1 MPTVQR
7 TVTTTAPPERVLP
20 YLLDF
25 ENAVEWDSG
34 TVTCQLLSGDGS
46 PGTVW
51 HNVSKFAG
59 RTVDLDY
66 TLESVTETSFVI
78 VGRNETTTSRDT
90 ITVVPDGSGLVGRL
104 PGGVLL
110 HRTGPLAVAR
120 RHAPAQQARQRH
132 RPHAQDGPG
141 PGVGGCP
148 GYARSRPSRRAGR
161 VAVPAR
167 ASSTSTSP
175 APG

>member
-7 TVTTTAPPERVLP
+7 TVTTTAAPTRVLP

-25 ENAVEWDSG
+25 ENAVEWDAG
-34 TVTCQLLSGDGS
+34 TVRCELLSGDGS

-66 TLESVTETSFVI
+66 TLESVSDHGFVI

-90 ITVVPDGSGLVGRL
+90 ITVSPDGTGSSVDYQAEFSFTGLGRWL
-104 PGGVLL
+104 W
-110 HRTGPLAVAR
+110 PLAMPLLSKLGNDTAR
-120 RHAPAQQARQRH
+120 TLKSALDRL
-132 RPHAQDGPG
+132 
-141 PGVGGCP
+141 
-148 GYARSRPSRRAGR
+148 
-161 VAVPAR
+161 
-167 ASSTSTSP
+167 
-175 APG
+175 

>member
-7 TVTTTAPPERVLP
+7 TVATPAPPTRVLP

-34 TVTCQLLSGDGS
+34 TVSCDRLSGEGA

-51 HNVSKFAG
+51 HNVSTFAG

-66 TLESVTETSFVI
+66 TLESVTDHGFVI

-90 ITVVPDGSGLVGRL
+90 ITVVPDGTGSSVDYQAEFSFTGLGRWL
-104 PGGVLL
+104 WPVAMPLL
-110 HRTGPLAVAR
+110 NKLGNDTARTLK
-120 RHAPAQQARQRH
+120 
-132 RPHAQDGPG
+132 
-141 PGVGGCP
+141 
-148 GYARSRPSRRAGR
+148 
-161 VAVPAR
+161 
-167 ASSTSTSP
+167 SSLDRL
-175 APG
+175 

>member
-1 MPTVQR
+1 MPTVHR
-7 TVTTTAPPERVLP
+7 TVTTTAPPTRVLP

-34 TVTCQLLSGDGS
+34 TVSCELLSGDGS

-66 TLESVTETSFVI
+66 TLEDVSDHGFVI

-90 ITVVPDGSGLVGRL
+90 IRVTPGGSGSTVDYQADFSFTGLGRWL
-104 PGGVLL
+104 WPVAMPLL
-110 HRTGPLAVAR
+110 NKLGNDTARTLKSALDR
-120 RHAPAQQARQRH
+120 L
-132 RPHAQDGPG
+132 
-141 PGVGGCP
+141 
-148 GYARSRPSRRAGR
+148 
-161 VAVPAR
+161 
-167 ASSTSTSP
+167 
-175 APG
+175 

>member
-1 MPTVQR
+1 MPTIQR
-7 TVTTTAPPERVLP
+7 TVVTSAAPSRVLP

-34 TVTCQLLSGDGS
+34 TVSCQLLSGDGS

-66 TLESVTETSFVI
+66 TLESVTETGFVI

-90 ITVVPDGSGLVGRL
+90 ITVSPDGTGSSVDYQAEFSFTGLGRWL
-104 PGGVLL
+104 W
-110 HRTGPLAVAR
+110 PLAMPLLSKLGNDTAR
-120 RHAPAQQARQRH
+120 TLKSALDRL
-132 RPHAQDGPG
+132 
-141 PGVGGCP
+141 
-148 GYARSRPSRRAGR
+148 
-161 VAVPAR
+161 
-167 ASSTSTSP
+167 
-175 APG
+175 

>member
-7 TVTTTAPPERVLP
+7 TIATSAPPTRALL

-34 TVTCQLLSGDGS
+34 TVSCELLSGDGS

-59 RTVDLDY
+59 RKVDLDY
-66 TLESVTETSFVI
+66 TLERVSQTSFVI

-90 ITVVPDGSGLVGRL
+90 ITVVPDGSGSSVDYRAEFSFTGLGRFL
-104 PGGVLL
+104 WPVAMPLL
-110 HRTGPLAVAR
+110 NKLGNDTARTLKTALDR
-120 RHAPAQQARQRH
+120 L
-132 RPHAQDGPG
+132 
-141 PGVGGCP
+141 
-148 GYARSRPSRRAGR
+148 
-161 VAVPAR
+161 
-167 ASSTSTSP
+167 
-175 APG
+175 

>member
-7 TVTTTAPPERVLP
+7 TVSTPTPPERVLP

-34 TVTCQLLSGDGS
+34 TVSCERVVGDGA

-66 TLESVTETSFVI
+66 TLESATETGLVI

-90 ITVVPDGSGLVGRL
+90 ITVVPDGTGSSVDYRAEFSFTGLGRWL
-104 PGGVLL
+104 WPVAMPLL
-110 HRTGPLAVAR
+110 SRLGDSTARTLKSALD
-120 RHAPAQQARQRH
+120 RQ
-132 RPHAQDGPG
+132 
-141 PGVGGCP
+141 
-148 GYARSRPSRRAGR
+148 
-161 VAVPAR
+161 
-167 ASSTSTSP
+167 
-175 APG
+175 

>member
-7 TVTTTAPPERVLP
+7 TVTTTAPPTRVLP

-25 ENAVEWDSG
+25 TNAVEWDSG
-34 TVTCQLLSGDGS
+34 TVACELLSGDGS

-66 TLESVTETSFVI
+66 TLESVSDHGFVI

-90 ITVVPDGSGLVGRL
+90 ITVSPDGAGSSVDYQAEFAFTGLGRWL
-104 PGGVLL
+104 WPVAMPLL
-110 HRTGPLAVAR
+110 SKLGNDTARTLKSALDR
-120 RHAPAQQARQRH
+120 L
-132 RPHAQDGPG
+132 
-141 PGVGGCP
+141 
-148 GYARSRPSRRAGR
+148 
-161 VAVPAR
+161 
-167 ASSTSTSP
+167 
-175 APG
+175 

>member
-1 MPTVQR
+1 MPTVHR
-7 TVTTTAPPERVLP
+7 TVSTTAPPPRVLP

-34 TVTCQLLSGDGS
+34 TVTCERLSGDGS

-66 TLESVTETSFVI
+66 TLESVSDHAFVI

-90 ITVVPDGSGLVGRL
+90 ITVSPEGTGSSVDYRAEFTFTGLGRWL
-104 PGGVLL
+104 W
-110 HRTGPLAVAR
+110 PLAMPLLSKLGNDTAR
-120 RHAPAQQARQRH
+120 TLKSALDRL
-132 RPHAQDGPG
+132 
-141 PGVGGCP
+141 
-148 GYARSRPSRRAGR
+148 
-161 VAVPAR
+161 
-167 ASSTSTSP
+167 
-175 APG
+175 

>member
-7 TVTTTAPPERVLP
+7 TVTTTAPPTRVLP

-34 TVTCQLLSGDGS
+34 TVSCELLSGDGA

-51 HNVSKFAG
+51 HNVSRFAG

-66 TLESVTETSFVI
+66 TLESVGDHGFVI

-90 ITVVPDGSGLVGRL
+90 ITVSPDGTGSKVDYQAEFSFTGLGRWL
-104 PGGVLL
+104 W
-110 HRTGPLAVAR
+110 PLAMPLLNKLGNDTAR
-120 RHAPAQQARQRH
+120 TLKTALDRL
-132 RPHAQDGPG
+132 
-141 PGVGGCP
+141 
-148 GYARSRPSRRAGR
+148 
-161 VAVPAR
+161 
-167 ASSTSTSP
+167 
-175 APG
+175 

>member
-7 TVTTTAPPERVLP
+7 TVSTTTPPSRALP

-34 TVTCQLLSGDGS
+34 TVSCELLSGDGG

-66 TLESVTETSFVI
+66 TLESVGDNGFVI

-90 ITVVPDGSGLVGRL
+90 ITVTPEGSGSSVDYRAEFSFTGLGRWL
-104 PGGVLL
+104 W
-110 HRTGPLAVAR
+110 PLAMPLLNKLGNDTAKTLKSALDR
-120 RHAPAQQARQRH
+120 L
-132 RPHAQDGPG
+132 
-141 PGVGGCP
+141 
-148 GYARSRPSRRAGR
+148 
-161 VAVPAR
+161 
-167 ASSTSTSP
+167 
-175 APG
+175 

>member
-7 TVTTTAPPERVLP
+7 TVATSAAPSRVLP

-34 TVTCQLLSGDGS
+34 TVSCKLLSGDGS

-66 TLESVTETSFVI
+66 TLESLTETSFVI

-90 ITVVPDGSGLVGRL
+90 ITVVPDGSGSSVDYQADFSFTGLGRFL
-104 PGGVLL
+104 WPVAMPLL
-110 HRTGPLAVAR
+110 NKLGNDTARTLKTALDR
-120 RHAPAQQARQRH
+120 L
-132 RPHAQDGPG
+132 
-141 PGVGGCP
+141 
-148 GYARSRPSRRAGR
+148 
-161 VAVPAR
+161 
-167 ASSTSTSP
+167 
-175 APG
+175 

>member
-34 TVTCQLLSGDGS
+34 TVSCVLRSGDGG
-46 PGTVW
+46 PGSVW
-51 HNVSKFAG
+51 HNVSTFAG

-66 TLESVTETSFVI
+66 TMESVTETGFVI

-90 ITVVPDGSGLVGRL
+90 ITVVPDGTGSSVDYQAEFSFTGLGRWL
-104 PGGVLL
+104 WPVAMPLL
-110 HRTGPLAVAR
+110 NKLGNDTARTLKTALD
-120 RHAPAQQARQRH
+120 RQ
-132 RPHAQDGPG
+132 
-141 PGVGGCP
+141 
-148 GYARSRPSRRAGR
+148 
-161 VAVPAR
+161 
-167 ASSTSTSP
+167 
-175 APG
+175 

>member
-1 MPTVQR
+1 MPTIQR
-7 TVTTTAPPERVLP
+7 TVTTGAPPERALP

-34 TVTCQLLSGDGS
+34 TVSCQLLSGDGG

-66 TLESVTETSFVI
+66 TLESVTETGFVI

-90 ITVVPDGSGLVGRL
+90 ITVLPHGSGSAVDYRAEFAFTGLGRWL
-104 PGGVLL
+104 W
-110 HRTGPLAVAR
+110 PLAKPLLDR
-120 RHAPAQQARQRH
+120 LGN
-132 RPHAQDGPG
+132 DT
-141 PGVGGCP
+141 
-148 GYARSRPSRRAGR
+148 AGTLKSALDR
-161 VAVPAR
+161 L
-167 ASSTSTSP
+167 
-175 APG
+175 